1 MEKIK
6 EELREFIAESIL
18 FSSNGYQHGDETSF
32 LDHGILD
39 SMSIMDLV
47 LHVETEFNVKIEDQE
62 ITPENFDS
70 IEKLAAYIERKKEV
84 VTENQGVIQ
93 KP

>member
-6 EELREFIAESIL
+6 AELRGFIAESIL
-18 FSSNGYQHGDETSF
+18 FSSDGYQYADETSF

-47 LHVETEFNVKIEDQE
+47 LHVETVFNVKIEDQE
-62 ITPENFDS
+62 ITPDNFDS
-70 IEKLAAYIERKKEV
+70 IEKLAAYIESKMDVIGEGKGAM
-84 VTENQGVIQ
+84 QGS
-93 KP
+93 